1 MERKALKPGQIIVP
15 GEYEIGN
22 ESILKIYFRIF
33 DSGCGEILPP
43 VTVARADVIDPAERK
58 ARLDRRLARIKSHG
72 YPNILYGERVAIG
85 DYEHI
90 CSLIQ
95 TAPYYLLDG
104 NHRTAAAT
112 LAGHDIDALELQN
125 DGDLLEVRR
134 MVDRGEL
141 FDFKRSETSLYELL
155 MEFECFCMGNENVIS
170 GPPNKDMVRTVE
182 QRVEEMVRNG
192 HLPGYMTEVF
202 LKRK

>member
-43 VTVARADVIDPAERK
+43 VTVARADVIDPAERR
-58 ARLDRRLARIKSHG
+58 ARLDRRLDRIKSHG
-72 YPNILYGERVAIG
+72 YRTEPVAIG
-85 DYEHI
+85 DYEHF

-112 LAGHDIDALELQN
+112 LAGHDINALELQN

-155 MEFECFCMGNENVIS
+155 MEFECFCMDNEYVIS
-170 GPPNKDMVRTVE
+170 GPPQRDMVRTVE
-182 QRVEEMVRNG
+182 QRVEELVRNG
-192 HLPGYMTEVF
+192 NLPGYMTERF